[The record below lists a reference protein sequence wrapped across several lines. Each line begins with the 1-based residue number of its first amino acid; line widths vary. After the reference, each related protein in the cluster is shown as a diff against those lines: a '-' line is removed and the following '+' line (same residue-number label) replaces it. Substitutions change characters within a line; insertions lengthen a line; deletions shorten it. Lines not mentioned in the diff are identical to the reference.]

1 MKRFMVF
8 LLLILSFPLNSFAQ
22 KELVVLSLDRFKSH
36 QRIFLA
42 PLDGWVFRQGND
54 PNWAKPDLEKGE
66 WQAMKPTDL
75 NPKLEDSNG
84 RIEGW
89 FRIKIV
95 LDQSLEG
102 IPLGIS
108 RGLWAATDVYLDG
121 KLIHSFGN
129 TGNPYVAYNPILKY
143 PVPIDLEVGKEY
155 ILAVHFVDY
164 ESTFTQ
170 REIRLKPENL
180 EVFLN
185 LTGPEYS
192 AWVTRD
198 HKQMHIYVTL
208 CLGVSFLLF
217 FLYWFLVYL
226 NPDQTLFRIIA
237 WYTTVVLIGAVV
249 FFGNT
254 FFEISYSLEK
264 IRFILFITFQAIMTL
279 FGLFIL
285 EWVLTQKISKL
296 SWVLL
301 AVLLLM
307 NIPAHIFSI
316 SQPFAVAFIL
326 MLLHF
331 GRKLFA
337 HRKEINGAKSWITHG
352 KSGHVAVV
360 LARTGE
366 LLDSHGITAF
376 VIERG
381 TPGFSA
387 GKKENKLGM
396 RASETAE
403 MIFDN

>member
-1 MKRFMVF
+1 MIQAFAF
-8 LLLILSFPLNSFAQ
+8 NSIAQ
-22 KELVVLSLDRFKSH
+22 KEVIVLSADMFKSH

-42 PLDGWVFRQGND
+42 PLDGWIFRQGNG
-54 PNWAKPDLEKGE
+54 PNWADPDLDTNGWETMNLT
-66 WQAMKPTDL
+66 AL
-75 NPKLEDSNG
+75 NPKMEDKNG
-84 RIEGW
+84 RLEGW
-89 FRIKIV
+89 FRIKIK
-95 LDQSLEG
+95 LDDSMKDTPFYL
-102 IPLGIS
+102 S
-108 RGLWAATDVYLDG
+108 RSLWAATDVYLDG

-198 HKQMHIYVTL
+198 HKQTHIYVTL

-254 FFEISYSLEK
+254 FFGNSYSLRK
-264 IRFILFITFQAIMTL
+264 IKF
-279 FGLFIL
+279 
-285 EWVLTQKISKL
+285 
-296 SWVLL
+296 
-301 AVLLLM
+301 
-307 NIPAHIFSI
+307 
-316 SQPFAVAFIL
+316 
-326 MLLHF
+326 
-331 GRKLFA
+331 
-337 HRKEINGAKSWITHG
+337 
-352 KSGHVAVV
+352 
-360 LARTGE
+360 
-366 LLDSHGITAF
+366 
-376 VIERG
+376 
-381 TPGFSA
+381 
-387 GKKENKLGM
+387 
-396 RASETAE
+396 
-403 MIFDN
+403 